1 MLFSVLRRK
10 GKVKAPLSPCEV
22 QVLAKRRQVSAG
34 GSLRARSP
42 APAQLS
48 SLREP
53 AAQGPTRSPAPQV
66 TQIWGGREAGSTD
79 CNPGR
84 LPLPLVTEAGM
95 VEMFTAASGLGLVSR
110 WSW

>member
-10 GKVKAPLSPCEV
+10 GKGKAPLSPCEA

-34 GSLRARSP
+34 GPLRARSP

-53 AAQGPTRSPAPQV
+53 AAQGPTRSPAPQA
-66 TQIWGGREAGSTD
+66 TQTGVGERQ
-79 CNPGR
+79 
-84 LPLPLVTEAGM
+84 LPQ
-95 VEMFTAASGLGLVSR
+95 TAAQEDCHCH
-110 WSW
+110 